1 MKQVWHLKDKKNET
15 ECAHNH
21 ISEPDLGGEENLQG
35 RTQEDER

>member
-21 ISEPDLGGEENLQG
+21 ISETDFGQRGKLTRKNS
-35 RTQEDER
+35 RR